1 MSITPSSKPSDQVE
15 NTSSPAGNSQ
25 GIRRPSSLG
34 GVLSVP
40 GDKSISHRSM
50 ILNSIANGDA
60 LVKGLSGGE
69 DVIST
74 MRCLQAMGVSIEPEG
89 DVGSYRV
96 KGRGANLEE
105 PSDILDAGNSGTS
118 MRLLAGILASQSFI
132 SVITGDSSLRSRPM
146 KRIVDPLKQM
156 GAQILGRQ
164 NDTKAP
170 LVVRGGS
177 LNGIDYDLPM
187 ASAQVKSA
195 VMLAGL
201 SAAGDTVIRQ
211 PALSRDHTERMV
223 TAMGGKIEENGL
235 ELIIHP
241 SELKAVDITVPGDIS
256 SAAYWMVAGLCHPN
270 AKILI
275 RGVGL
280 NPSRTGIVDVL
291 KEMGAGE
298 ALQLV
303 NERME
308 GGEPVSDIL
317 VTSTELH
324 GVVVSGDMIPRML
337 DEVPILAV
345 AACFATGDTVIRDAT
360 ELRVKETDRIFTTV
374 TELTRLGANI
384 KAQEDGMIIHGNS
397 PLTGAECQSHGD
409 HRLAM
414 SMAVAGLLGNGE
426 VIVNGA
432 NDASVSYPEF
442 WQHLQSLIQ
451 DVR

>member
-1 MSITPSSKPSDQVE
+1 MSTTPPSKPS
-15 NTSSPAGNSQ
+15 SRAGESQ
-25 GIRRPSSLG
+25 SISRPVSLG

-50 ILNSIANGDA
+50 ILNAIADGDA
-60 LVKGLSGGE
+60 LVHGLSGGE

-74 MRCLQAMGVSIEPEG
+74 MHCLQAMGVSIEPAGAE
-89 DVGSYRV
+89 GSYRV

-118 MRLLAGILASQSFI
+118 MRLLSGILASQSFV
-132 SVITGDSSLRSRPM
+132 SVITGDGSLRSRPM
-146 KRIVDPLKQM
+146 QRIVDPLKQM

-164 NDTKAP
+164 NDTLAP

-177 LNGIDYDLPM
+177 LKGIEYDLPM

-195 VMLAGL
+195 IMLAGL

-235 ELIIHP
+235 DLVIHP
-241 SELKAVDITVPGDIS
+241 SDLKAVDITVPGDIS
-256 SAAYWMVAGLCHPN
+256 SAAFWMVAGLCHPN
-270 AKILI
+270 ARILI

-291 KEMGAGE
+291 MQMGAGE

-303 NERME
+303 DERIE
-308 GGEPVSDIL
+308 GGEPVADIL

-324 GVVVSGDMIPRML
+324 GVEIGGDMIPRLL

-345 AACFATGDTVIRDAT
+345 AACFATGDTVIRDAA
-360 ELRVKETDRIFTTV
+360 ELRVKETDRIITTV

-384 KAQEDGMIIHGNS
+384 EAREDGMIIHGNN

-426 VIVNGA
+426 VIVHGA
-432 NDASVSYPEF
+432 SDASVSYPEF
-442 WQHLQSLIQ
+442 WQHLELLIQ